1 MKYFSEEQRK
11 KEKEMRDK
19 KLLEE
24 KLEKQREKE
33 QKEQQRK
40 LEREEKG
47 KCRNVCCSFFFIF
60 CFLCNKFSHAIWLIC
75 FFRGTT

>member
-1 MKYFSEEQRK
+1 MREQ
-11 KEKEMRDK
+11 

-40 LEREEKG
+40 VEREEKG
-47 KCRNVCCSFFFIF
+47 KCLITFLLQLQSRVLINYDELFSFIR
-60 CFLCNKFSHAIWLIC
+60 I
-75 FFRGTT
+75 FRGTTQT